1 MIFPAGGVSTAP
13 LKFPL
18 RQFAR
23 ANNLPG
29 KNFAYRLIR
38 AAEATVLPLYFAGQN
53 GPIFHAANSVSMA
66 WRIALLVGQLNKR
79 GQASAGAGR
88 PPDLLAGIGG
98 DAVRGARHA
107 RIAPTGL
114 RAGPQPVEARKA
126 VTTEACGATD

>member
-1 MIFPAGGVSTAP
+1 MIFPAGSVSTAP

-38 AAEATVLPLYFAGQN
+38 AAEATVLPLHFAGQN

-88 PPDLLAGIGG
+88 PPDLLVEIAEMPS
-98 DAVRGARHA
+98 GALALRELRRRVYA
-107 RIAPTGL
+107 LGL
-114 RAGPQPVEARKA
+114 NQ
-126 VTTEACGATD
+126 